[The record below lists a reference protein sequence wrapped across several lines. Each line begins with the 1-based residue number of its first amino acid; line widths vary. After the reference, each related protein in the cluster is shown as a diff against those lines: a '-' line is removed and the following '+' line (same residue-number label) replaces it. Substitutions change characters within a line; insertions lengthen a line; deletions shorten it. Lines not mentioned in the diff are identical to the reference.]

1 MYLKALTLRGFK
13 SFATATTLKFE
24 PGITCIVGPNG
35 SGKSNVVDA
44 LTWVMGEQGAKSLR
58 GGAMVD
64 VIFAGT
70 AGRAGL
76 GRAQVELTIDNTDG
90 RLPIDYSEVTMSR
103 TLFRGG
109 SSEYA
114 INQSPARLLDVQ
126 ELLSDTGMGRQMH
139 VIVGQGQLDTV
150 LNASPQERRAFIDEA
165 AGVLKHRRRKERA
178 LRKLEAM
185 DQNLVRVL
193 DLTEEIR
200 RQLKPL
206 ARQAQAA
213 QKASGVQA
221 RILYAKRR
229 LTSAELMEIL
239 ASLQQAEASAAGVR
253 TQAVKLEAGFQD
265 LRAQLEVCE
274 RRVNEQRQLS
284 QTLNDYW
291 HGLREVAQR
300 FDSLGELARER
311 IRRAGGVQVPLSEA
325 SIELAE
331 ERAAECEAEAKVAEQ
346 AREQAA
352 NACQAAE
359 KAAAEAS
366 IKAQAET
373 QKLRAAES
381 ELNRLLVEQSRVE
394 SELAR
399 ANNQVQFA
407 TDALAAARQRREEAE
422 AQAAEAEK
430 NLAALQPPS
439 EQNSEMQ
446 VLAHEEA
453 VRAEHQKREQVE
465 EATQAARLASE
476 TLATWQARA
485 QALSDSLAATQIN
498 QAEVPAWN
506 VLGQLAEHVRVARGW
521 EDAVSA
527 LLEPYGEADLVEQ
540 LSVAT
545 QAEQQAGATGSPVY
559 ALIVDK
565 IAEGGT
571 GGIGEA
577 DAANLAEAPEA
588 APAAPTVEAATQ
600 SAEVLPAASAI
611 SASCFVN
618 TGLGTLLENT
628 WLAANAKIAVNW
640 LQSRGDLLA
649 KVATPNGTVLT
660 RYTIRTRG
668 EGGASRLRLRAD
680 LEQAEAQAKL
690 AKDNLAQAEAAL
702 QQAKDEL
709 AEAAAL
715 AAERMRQLRELDAQK
730 AEQAKEFARVS
741 ALASVAKQ
749 EANRAKTQ
757 VEEAE
762 QALQQAQT
770 LAQELVQAA
779 QQREPI
785 TPETFLEQ
793 ARLAS
798 RQADEALSECR
809 EKLADGRVEL
819 HAADE
824 RLASARRQMQAF
836 KTQVEQQRAE
846 RQRQLRQFEE
856 ANTMKTTAAKV
867 LEEANAAKTR
877 AEKLIDRVNLE
888 REAAAQ
894 KVTQLE
900 QESTVVQGRISEA
913 EQRRTQLI
921 ADQQQ
926 SEVTL
931 AGLRYQFEQVQEKA
945 WELVEESVSSAAG
958 TQGQEDEAAEAVA
971 PAADAGAAASSDT
984 NAEAGDAEGTA
995 SEATGETTGEA
1006 TSDEPAD
1013 VDQQLPEPLLE
1024 LLAEFGPEAPWPTS
1038 GMPADSFEPAFE
1050 SENQKVAGSTIS
1062 GTTTTSN
1069 TTPID
1074 SDWVPFTRELAV
1086 EALNKAQ
1093 HELTRLGVV
1102 NPLAVEEYNAL
1113 KSRHDFLMEQV
1124 DDLNRSK
1131 ADLMKIIQ
1139 DVDRR
1144 VRESFQEAFE
1154 DVSAQFA
1161 HVFSILFPGGAGKL
1175 ELTDPD
1181 DPLHTGVEIEARP
1194 AGKKVTRMS
1203 LLSGGERS
1211 LASLAYLF
1219 AIFKARPSPFYVLDE
1234 IEAALDDIN
1243 LSRVLQ
1249 VLQELQQDS
1258 QLLIVTH
1265 QKRTMQIA
1273 DALYGI
1279 TMKDGV
1285 TTVISHKMREN

>member
-13 SFATATTLKFE
+13 SFATTTTLKFE

-44 LTWVMGEQGAKSLR
+44 LTWVMGEQGAKNLR

-64 VIFAGT
+64 IIFAGT
-70 AGRAGL
+70 TGRPGL

-139 VIVGQGQLDTV
+139 VIVGQGKLDAV
-150 LNASPQERRAFIDEA
+150 LNASPEERRAFIDEA

-193 DLTEEIR
+193 DLTQEMR

-229 LTSAELMEIL
+229 LAVAELVEITD
-239 ASLQQAEASAAGVR
+239 SLQRDEASAVR
-253 TQAVKLEAGFQD
+253 VRMQVGKLEAEFQD
-265 LRAQLEVCE
+265 LRSQLEACE
-274 RRVNEQRQLS
+274 RRGNEQRQRS

-291 HGLREVAQR
+291 HGLREAAQR

-311 IRRAGGVQVPLSEA
+311 IRRAGGIQVPLSEV
-325 SIELAE
+325 SIELAQ
-331 ERAAECEAEAKVAEQ
+331 ERAAECEAEAKAAEQ
-346 AREQAA
+346 VCEQAA

-366 IKAQAET
+366 VKAKAKT

-399 ANNQVQFA
+399 ANSQVQSG
-407 TDALAAARQRREEAE
+407 TDALAAARQRCEETE
-422 AQAAEAEK
+422 SQAAETEK
-430 NLAALQPPS
+430 RLAALQPPS
-439 EQNSEMQ
+439 EQNSKTQ

-453 VRAEHQKREQVE
+453 VRAENQKRTQAE
-465 EATQAARLASE
+465 EATQAVRAASE

-485 QALSDSLAATQIN
+485 QALSDSLAATEIN
-498 QAEVPAWN
+498 QAEVPHWN
-506 VLGQLAEHVRVARGW
+506 VLGQLGEHVRVARGW

-545 QAEQQAGATGSPVY
+545 QVEQQAGATDSSVY
-559 ALIVDK
+559 ALVVEKMTEED
-565 IAEGGT
+565 T
-571 GGIGEA
+571 GGVGGGDVA
-577 DAANLAEAPEA
+577 DLAEAPED
-588 APAAPTVEAATQ
+588 APAAPTVEMAAQ
-600 SAEVLPAASAI
+600 SAEVLPATSAI
-611 SASCFVN
+611 SASSFVH
-618 TGLGTLLENT
+618 TGLSTLLENT
-628 WLAANAKIAVNW
+628 WLAANAKIAASW

-649 KVATPNGTVLT
+649 KVATPNGMVLT
-660 RYTIRTRG
+660 CYTIRTRG
-668 EGGASRLRLRAD
+668 EAGASRLQLRAD
-680 LEQAEAQAKL
+680 LEQAKAQAKL
-690 AKDNLAQAEAAL
+690 AKDNLAQAETYL
-702 QQAKDEL
+702 QQTKEEL
-709 AEAAAL
+709 AKAAAL
-715 AAERMRQLRELDAQK
+715 SAERMRQLRELDSRK
-730 AEQAKEFARVS
+730 AEQAKELARVS
-741 ALASVAKQ
+741 ALASFAKQ

-762 QALQQAQT
+762 RALQQAKT
-770 LAQELVQAA
+770 LAKTLAQAA

-785 TPETFLEQ
+785 TPETFLAQ
-793 ARLAS
+793 ARLES
-798 RQADEALSECR
+798 RQADEELSKCR
-809 EKLADGRVEL
+809 EKLADARVEL

-824 RLASARRQMQAF
+824 KLASVRRQAQAF
-836 KTQVEQQRAE
+836 KTQVERQRAE

-856 ANTMKTTAAKV
+856 ANTMKTTATKVLGEAKV
-867 LEEANAAKTR
+867 AKAR

-888 REAAAQ
+888 REAVAQ
-894 KVTQLE
+894 KITQLG
-900 QESTVVQGRISEA
+900 QESTVVQARISEV
-913 EQRRTQLI
+913 EQHRAQLL

-926 SEVTL
+926 AEVSL
-931 AGLRYQFEQVQEKA
+931 AGLRYQFEQAQEKA
-945 WELVEESVSSAAG
+945 WELVEESASSDASIRGREGEADETVALAA
-958 TQGQEDEAAEAVA
+958 A
-971 PAADAGAAASSDT
+971 AGAAAIEGESVSGVT
-984 NAEAGDAEGTA
+984 GKAAG
-995 SEATGETTGEA
+995 EATG
-1006 TSDEPAD
+1006 DEFASAA
-1013 VDQQLPEPLLE
+1013 QRLPEALLK
-1024 LLAEFGPEAPWPTS
+1024 LLDDFDPRHPWPVS
-1038 GMPADSFEPAFE
+1038 GIPADSSEPAFE
-1050 SENQKVAGSTIS
+1050 KENLEVEGSAIS
-1062 GTTTTSN
+1062 STVST
-1069 TTPID
+1069 D

-1093 HELTRLGVV
+1093 RELTRLGVV

-1154 DVSAQFA
+1154 DVSTQFA

-1181 DPLHTGVEIEARP
+1181 DPLHSGVEIKARP

-1249 VLQELQQDS
+1249 VLQELQEDS

-1285 TTVISHKMREN
+1285 TTVISHRMGES